1 MKISRRAKLFSSVT
15 AFVLLISFMFSFTSS
30 AKTYD
35 ESNINSKY
43 AVVYNIEN
51 DMFVFEKNANEH
63 ISPAGLAKI
72 MTAIIALEHYKNI
85 ERDITVT
92 SNALSELEGTGVLG
106 LLNSEKISAKDLIYT
121 MLVGGCNDSANVLA
135 YDISG
140 NIASFSEKMNKKA
153 QEIGLSDTVFKNP
166 TGLDV
171 QGAYTTA
178 KDAVKLV
185 SYAMKNDIFKDAAN
199 TTKYTVEDT
208 NKHASRTV
216 YTKNYFLSKQ
226 TQSIYYWK
234 EADGISMSYTD
245 SFGYMLISSLSEYS
259 LSYICVCSGATR
271 NANGRIYAYDDVKNL
286 LTWAVKEYK
295 TTKVLDES
303 KIFGEIKVT
312 LSDTTDHVSV
322 VPRSSLYAFLPHD
335 TDIENEIKYKYE
347 IYEKE
352 LEAPIEKGKTVGKID
367 VYRNETKIAS
377 CDLVTKTN
385 AARSGFL
392 AFKAALFGKT
402 SLIMLISVILAA
414 VLFGIIRYF
423 VFLAKSKK

>member
-1 MKISRRAKLFSSVT
+1 MKISRRAKLFSSIT
-15 AFVLLISFMFSFTSS
+15 SFVLLISFIFSFTSS

-35 ESNINSKY
+35 GSKINSKY

-92 SNALSELEGTGVLG
+92 SNALSGLEGTGVLG

-171 QGAYTTA
+171 PGAYTTA

-208 NKHASRTV
+208 NKHSSRTV

-352 LEAPIEKGKTVGKID
+352 LEAPIEKGRTVGKID

-392 AFKAALFGKT
+392 AFKATLFGKT
-402 SLIMLISVILAA
+402 SLIMLISVILAT

>member
-1 MKISRRAKLFSSVT
+1 MKISRRAKLFSFIT

-35 ESNINSKY
+35 ESKINSKY

-92 SNALSELEGTGVLG
+92 SNALSGLEGTGVLG

-121 MLVGGCNDSANVLA
+121 MLVGGCNDSANVIA

-171 QGAYTTA
+171 PGAYTTA

-208 NKHASRTV
+208 NKHSSRTV

-312 LSDTTDHVSV
+312 LSDTTDHISV
-322 VPRSSLYAFLPHD
+322 VPKSSLYAFLPRD

-352 LEAPIEKGKTVGKID
+352 LEAPIERGMTVGKID

-392 AFKAALFGKT
+392 AFKATLFGKT
-402 SLIMLISVILAA
+402 SLIMLTSVILAA

>member
-35 ESNINSKY
+35 ESKINSKY

-92 SNALSELEGTGVLG
+92 SNALSGLEGTGVLG
-106 LLNSEKISAKDLIYT
+106 LLNSERISAKDLIYT

-171 QGAYTTA
+171 PEAYTTA

-208 NKHASRTV
+208 NKHSSRTV

-335 TDIENEIKYKYE
+335 IDIENEIKYKYE

-352 LEAPIEKGKTVGKID
+352 LEAPIEKGRTVGKID

-392 AFKAALFGKT
+392 AFKATLFGKT
-402 SLIMLISVILAA
+402 SLIMLISVILAT

>member
-1 MKISRRAKLFSSVT
+1 
-15 AFVLLISFMFSFTSS
+15 
-30 AKTYD
+30 
-35 ESNINSKY
+35 
-43 AVVYNIEN
+43 
-51 DMFVFEKNANEH
+51 
-63 ISPAGLAKI
+63 
-72 MTAIIALEHYKNI
+72 
-85 ERDITVT
+85 
-92 SNALSELEGTGVLG
+92 
-106 LLNSEKISAKDLIYT
+106 
-121 MLVGGCNDSANVLA
+121 
-135 YDISG
+135 
-140 NIASFSEKMNKKA
+140 
-153 QEIGLSDTVFKNP
+153 
-166 TGLDV
+166 
-171 QGAYTTA
+171 
-178 KDAVKLV
+178 
-185 SYAMKNDIFKDAAN
+185 
-199 TTKYTVEDT
+199 
-208 NKHASRTV
+208 
-216 YTKNYFLSKQ
+216 
-226 TQSIYYWK
+226 
-234 EADGISMSYTD
+234 MSYTD

-259 LSYICVCSGATR
+259 LSYICFCSGATR
-271 NANGRIYAYDDVKNL
+271 NENGRIYAYDDVKNL

-335 TDIENEIKYKYE
+335 TDLENEIKYKYE

-352 LEAPIEKGKTVGKID
+352 LEAPIEKGKIVGKID

-402 SLIMLISVILAA
+402 SLIMLISVIWAA

>member
-92 SNALSELEGTGVLG
+92 SNALSGLEGTGVLG

-312 LSDTTDHVSV
+312 LSDTTDHISV
-322 VPRSSLYAFLPHD
+322 VPKSSLYAFLPRD

-352 LEAPIEKGKTVGKID
+352 LEAPIERGMTVGKID

>member
-35 ESNINSKY
+35 ESKINSKY

-72 MTAIIALEHYKNI
+72 MTAIIAFEHYKNI

-92 SNALSELEGTGVLG
+92 SNALSGLEGTGVLG

-208 NKHASRTV
+208 NKHSSRTV

-303 KIFGEIKVT
+303 KIFGEIKVI

-322 VPRSSLYAFLPHD
+322 VPGSSLYAFLPHD

-392 AFKAALFGKT
+392 AFKATLFGKT

>member
-15 AFVLLISFMFSFTSS
+15 AFVLLISFMFSFISS

-35 ESNINSKY
+35 ESKINSKY

-92 SNALSELEGTGVLG
+92 SNALSGLEGTGVLG

-208 NKHASRTV
+208 NKHSSRTV

-322 VPRSSLYAFLPHD
+322 VPGSSLYAFLPHD

-352 LEAPIEKGKTVGKID
+352 LEAPIEKGRTVGKID

>member
-35 ESNINSKY
+35 ESKINSKY

-92 SNALSELEGTGVLG
+92 SNALSGLEGTGVLG

-121 MLVGGCNDSANVLA
+121 MLVGGCNDSANVIA

-171 QGAYTTA
+171 PGAYTTA

-208 NKHASRTV
+208 NKHSSRTV

-322 VPRSSLYAFLPHD
+322 VPGSSLYAFLPHD
-335 TDIENEIKYKYE
+335 TDLENEIKYKYE

-402 SLIMLISVILAA
+402 SLIMLISVIWAA

>member
-35 ESNINSKY
+35 ESKINSKY

-92 SNALSELEGTGVLG
+92 SNALSGLEGTGVLG

-171 QGAYTTA
+171 PGAYTTA

-208 NKHASRTV
+208 NKHSSRTV

-322 VPRSSLYAFLPHD
+322 VPGSSLYAFLPRD

-352 LEAPIEKGKTVGKID
+352 LEAPIEKGKIVGKID

>member
-1 MKISRRAKLFSSVT
+1 
-15 AFVLLISFMFSFTSS
+15 
-30 AKTYD
+30 
-35 ESNINSKY
+35 
-43 AVVYNIEN
+43 
-51 DMFVFEKNANEH
+51 
-63 ISPAGLAKI
+63 
-72 MTAIIALEHYKNI
+72 
-85 ERDITVT
+85 
-92 SNALSELEGTGVLG
+92 
-106 LLNSEKISAKDLIYT
+106 

-208 NKHASRTV
+208 NKHSSRTV

-226 TQSIYYWK
+226 TQAIYYWK

-322 VPRSSLYAFLPHD
+322 VPGSSLYAFLPHD

-352 LEAPIEKGKTVGKID
+352 LEAPIEKGRTVGKID

>member
-1 MKISRRAKLFSSVT
+1 MKISRRAKLFSSIT
-15 AFVLLISFMFSFTSS
+15 SFVLLISFIFSFTSS

-35 ESNINSKY
+35 ESKINSKY

-92 SNALSELEGTGVLG
+92 SNALSGLEGTGVLG

-171 QGAYTTA
+171 PGAYTTA

-199 TTKYTVEDT
+199 TTKYTVEDK
-208 NKHASRTV
+208 NKHSSRTV

-335 TDIENEIKYKYE
+335 IDIENEIKYKYE

-352 LEAPIEKGKTVGKID
+352 LEAPIEKGRTVGKID

-385 AARSGFL
+385 ATRSGFL
-392 AFKAALFGKT
+392 AFKATLFGKT
-402 SLIMLISVILAA
+402 SLIMLISVILAT

>member
-1 MKISRRAKLFSSVT
+1 MKISRRAKLFSSIT
-15 AFVLLISFMFSFTSS
+15 SFVLLISFIFSFTSS

-35 ESNINSKY
+35 GSKINSKY

-92 SNALSELEGTGVLG
+92 SNALSGLEGTGVLG

-171 QGAYTTA
+171 PGAYTTA

-208 NKHASRTV
+208 NKHSSRTV

-392 AFKAALFGKT
+392 AFKATLFGKT
-402 SLIMLISVILAA
+402 SLIMLISVILAT

>member
-1 MKISRRAKLFSSVT
+1 MKISRRAKLFSFIT

-35 ESNINSKY
+35 ESKINSKY

-92 SNALSELEGTGVLG
+92 SNALSGLEGTGVIG

-121 MLVGGCNDSANVLA
+121 MLVGGCNDSANVIA

-199 TTKYTVEDT
+199 TAKYTVEDT
-208 NKHASRTV
+208 NKHSSRTV

-234 EADGISMSYTD
+234 EAEGISMSYTD

-271 NANGRIYAYDDVKNL
+271 NANSRIYAYDDVKNL

-322 VPRSSLYAFLPHD
+322 VPGSSLYAFLPHD

-392 AFKAALFGKT
+392 SFKATLFGKT

>member
-1 MKISRRAKLFSSVT
+1 MKISRRTKLFSFIT

-35 ESNINSKY
+35 ESKINSKY

-92 SNALSELEGTGVLG
+92 SNALSGLEGTGVLG

-121 MLVGGCNDSANVLA
+121 MLIGGCNDSANVIA

-208 NKHASRTV
+208 NKHSSRTV

-234 EADGISMSYTD
+234 EAEGISMSYTD

-322 VPRSSLYAFLPHD
+322 VPGSSLYAFLPHD

-377 CDLVTKTN
+377 CNLVTKTN

>member
-1 MKISRRAKLFSSVT
+1 
-15 AFVLLISFMFSFTSS
+15 
-30 AKTYD
+30 
-35 ESNINSKY
+35 
-43 AVVYNIEN
+43 
-51 DMFVFEKNANEH
+51 MFVFEKNANEH

-92 SNALSELEGTGVLG
+92 SNALSGLEGTGVLG

-208 NKHASRTV
+208 NKHSSRTV

-352 LEAPIEKGKTVGKID
+352 LEAPIEKA
-367 VYRNETKIAS
+367 EP
-377 CDLVTKTN
+377 
-385 AARSGFL
+385 
-392 AFKAALFGKT
+392 
-402 SLIMLISVILAA
+402 
-414 VLFGIIRYF
+414 
-423 VFLAKSKK
+423 

>member
-1 MKISRRAKLFSSVT
+1 MKISRRAKLFSFIT

-35 ESNINSKY
+35 ESKINSKY

-92 SNALSELEGTGVLG
+92 SNALSGLEGTGVLG

-121 MLVGGCNDSANVLA
+121 MLVGGCNDSANVIA

-171 QGAYTTA
+171 PGAYTTA

-199 TTKYTVEDT
+199 TAKYTVEDT
-208 NKHASRTV
+208 NKHSSRTV

-234 EADGISMSYTD
+234 EAEGISMSYTD

-322 VPRSSLYAFLPHD
+322 VPGSSLYAFLPHD

>member
-1 MKISRRAKLFSSVT
+1 MKISRRAKLFSFVT

-35 ESNINSKY
+35 ESKINSKY

-92 SNALSELEGTGVLG
+92 SNALSGLEGTGVLG

-208 NKHASRTV
+208 NKHSSRTV

-271 NANGRIYAYDDVKNL
+271 NENGRIYAYDDVKNL

-322 VPRSSLYAFLPHD
+322 VPGSSLYAFLPHD

-423 VFLAKSKK
+423 VFWAKSKK

>member
-1 MKISRRAKLFSSVT
+1 MKISRRAKLFSSIT
-15 AFVLLISFMFSFTSS
+15 SFVLLISFIFSFTSS

-35 ESNINSKY
+35 GSKINSKY

-92 SNALSELEGTGVLG
+92 SNALSGLEGTGVLG

-171 QGAYTTA
+171 PGAYTTA

-208 NKHASRTV
+208 NKHSSRTV

-335 TDIENEIKYKYE
+335 IDIENEIKYKYE

-352 LEAPIEKGKTVGKID
+352 LEAPIEKGRTVGKID

-392 AFKAALFGKT
+392 AFKATLFGKT
-402 SLIMLISVILAA
+402 SLIMLISVILAT

>member
-92 SNALSELEGTGVLG
+92 SNALSGLEGTGVLG

-171 QGAYTTA
+171 PGAYTTV

-185 SYAMKNDIFKDAAN
+185 SYAIKNDIFKNAAN

-208 NKHASRTV
+208 NKHSSRTV

-322 VPRSSLYAFLPHD
+322 VPGSSLYAFLPHD

-385 AARSGFL
+385 AARSSFL
-392 AFKAALFGKT
+392 AFKATLFGKT
-402 SLIMLISVILAA
+402 SLIMLISVILAT

>member
-1 MKISRRAKLFSSVT
+1 
-15 AFVLLISFMFSFTSS
+15 
-30 AKTYD
+30 
-35 ESNINSKY
+35 
-43 AVVYNIEN
+43 
-51 DMFVFEKNANEH
+51 
-63 ISPAGLAKI
+63 
-72 MTAIIALEHYKNI
+72 
-85 ERDITVT
+85 
-92 SNALSELEGTGVLG
+92 
-106 LLNSEKISAKDLIYT
+106 
-121 MLVGGCNDSANVLA
+121 
-135 YDISG
+135 
-140 NIASFSEKMNKKA
+140 
-153 QEIGLSDTVFKNP
+153 
-166 TGLDV
+166 
-171 QGAYTTA
+171 
-178 KDAVKLV
+178 
-185 SYAMKNDIFKDAAN
+185 MKNDIFKDAAN

-208 NKHASRTV
+208 NKHSSRTV

-271 NANGRIYAYDDVKNL
+271 NSNGRIYAYDDVKNL

-322 VPRSSLYAFLPHD
+322 VPGSSLYAFLPHD

>member
-1 MKISRRAKLFSSVT
+1 MKISRRAKLFSFIT

-35 ESNINSKY
+35 ESKINSKY

-92 SNALSELEGTGVLG
+92 SNALSGLEGTGVLG

-121 MLVGGCNDSANVLA
+121 MLVGGCNDSANVIA

-153 QEIGLSDTVFKNP
+153 QEIGLSDTVFKTP

-171 QGAYTTA
+171 PGAYTTA

-208 NKHASRTV
+208 NKHSSRTV

-271 NANGRIYAYDDVKNL
+271 NENGRIYAYDDVKNL

-322 VPRSSLYAFLPHD
+322 VPGSSLYAFLPHD

>member
-35 ESNINSKY
+35 ESKINSKY

-92 SNALSELEGTGVLG
+92 SNALSGLEGTGVLG

-121 MLVGGCNDSANVLA
+121 MLVGGCNDSANVIA

-171 QGAYTTA
+171 PGAYTTA

-208 NKHASRTV
+208 NKHSSRTV

-335 TDIENEIKYKYE
+335 TDLENEIKYKYE

-352 LEAPIEKGKTVGKID
+352 LEAPIEKGKIVGKID

-402 SLIMLISVILAA
+402 SLIMLISVIWAA

>member
-35 ESNINSKY
+35 ESKINSKY

-92 SNALSELEGTGVLG
+92 SNALSGLEGTGVLG

-208 NKHASRTV
+208 NKHSSRTV

-322 VPRSSLYAFLPHD
+322 VPGSSLYAFLPHD
-335 TDIENEIKYKYE
+335 TDLENEIKYKYE

-392 AFKAALFGKT
+392 AFKATLFGKT
-402 SLIMLISVILAA
+402 SLIMLISVILAT

>member
-35 ESNINSKY
+35 ESKINSKY

-92 SNALSELEGTGVLG
+92 SNALSGLEGTGVLG

-208 NKHASRTV
+208 NKHSSRTV

-226 TQSIYYWK
+226 TQAIYYWK

-322 VPRSSLYAFLPHD
+322 VPGSSLYAFLPHD

-352 LEAPIEKGKTVGKID
+352 LEAPIEKGRTVGKID